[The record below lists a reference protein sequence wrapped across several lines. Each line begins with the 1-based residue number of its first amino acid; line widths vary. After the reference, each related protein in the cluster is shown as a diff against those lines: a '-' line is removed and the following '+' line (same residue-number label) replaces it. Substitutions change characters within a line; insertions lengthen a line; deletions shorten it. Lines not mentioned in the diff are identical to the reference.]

1 MDKKKLYASVEK
13 NKDTLIALS
22 DKIWELAELSMMEY
36 KSAEYYCDLLEKLGF
51 TVERQVCGIPTAFSG
66 SYGSGKP
73 VIGILGEF
81 DALDGLSQQPAT
93 AERKPF
99 SAENTCGHGCG
110 HNMLG
115 TASLGAALAVKE
127 AIEAGDLKGTVIF
140 YGCPGEEGCAGK
152 TFMARDGMFKDLDAA
167 LTWHPGDTNEVT
179 TGSNAA
185 SLQFIYSFTGQ
196 AAHAAGDPWDGRSA
210 LDAAELMNVGVQFL
224 REHISPKESLHYSF
238 LDVGGVSPNVVQ
250 PTASV
255 LYMIRGENVR
265 LAKALKKR
273 VDDIAQG
280 AALMT
285 GTTVTWKQIDG
296 TASTISNE
304 VLEKLLYENLLLA
317 PLPEYTP
324 EEWEL
329 AKKLKQTF
337 PASPLPGD
345 CTADHPEIKAVV
357 MEKSE
362 GGKRALNDFVIPQ
375 VHANT
380 YSPGSTDVGDVSWL
394 TPTAQFT
401 AVTWASGS
409 PGHSWQNVSLGRSSI
424 GYKGLL
430 YAAKAL
436 AASVADLMEDGE
448 LLRKARAEF
457 AVSAAEGY
465 DCPIEEGVVPHP
477 QSL

>member
-1 MDKKKLYASVEK
+1 MDKKKLYDSVEK
-13 NKDTLIALS
+13 SRDVLTALS
-22 DKIWELAELSMMEY
+22 DKIWEFAELSMKEFQ
-36 KSAEYYCDLLEKLGF
+36 SAECYCKVLEEQGF
-51 TVERQVCGIPTAFSG
+51 TVERELCGIPTAFSG
-66 SYGSGKP
+66 SYGSGRP

-93 AERKPF
+93 AERKPW
-99 SAENTCGHGCG
+99 SALNTCGHGCG

-115 TASLGAALAVKE
+115 AASLGAAMAVKE
-127 AIEAGDLKGTVIF
+127 AIAAGDLKGTVVF

-152 TFMARDGMFKDLDAA
+152 TFMARDGMFRDLDAA
-167 LTWHPGDTNEVT
+167 LTWHPGDTHEVT

-185 SLQFIYSFTGQ
+185 SLQFEYSFLGLS
-196 AAHAAGDPWDGRSA
+196 AHAAGDPEHGRSA

-224 REHISPKESLHYSF
+224 REHMGKKESVHYAF

-250 PTASV
+250 PTAKV
-255 LYMIRGENVR
+255 VYMIRGETVR
-265 LAKALKKR
+265 KAKALKKR

-296 TASTISNE
+296 TASTLSNE
-304 VLEKLLYENLLLA
+304 VLEKLLYDNLLAA
-317 PLPEYTP
+317 PMPDYTK

-329 AKKLKQTF
+329 AGRVKETYVCDK
-337 PASPLPGD
+337 LPGD
-345 CTADHPEIKAVV
+345 STEDHLEVKAVV

-362 GGKRALNDFVIPQ
+362 GGKRAINDFVIPY
-375 VHANT
+375 VPAKAF
-380 YSPGSTDVGDVSWL
+380 SPGSTDVGDVSWL

-430 YAAKAL
+430 FAAKVL
-436 AASVADLMEDGE
+436 AASCADLMESPA
-448 LLRKARAEF
+448 LLQKARAEF
-457 AVSAAEGY
+457 EAAAAEGY
-465 DCPIEEGVVPHP
+465 DCPIGPEVVPEA
-477 QSL
+477 